1 MGGVAADLEDHLRA
15 LMVRG
20 QAGDAGAWRELLS
33 ALSRQLRGYFS
44 RRLDSA
50 ADVEDLVQEAL
61 MAIHRRRMTYD
72 PGQPFTAWAHAVARY
87 KLIDHWRRN
96 RIRKHVPID
105 DVSDWL
111 AADGVDAEQGAVR
124 ADLDRV
130 LSVLPERQRA
140 LVRDV
145 KIEGLSLAEAGARM
159 GVSEGAAKVALH
171 RAMKALTLGVQTL
184 GTRKP

>member
-1 MGGVAADLEDHLRA
+1 MTAELEDRLKA
-15 LMVRG
+15 LVTRG

-33 ALSRQLRGYFS
+33 VLSRQLRSYFA
-44 RRLDSA
+44 RRLDSP
-50 ADVEDLVQEAL
+50 ADVEDLVQETLIAV
-61 MAIHRRRMTYD
+61 HTRRATYD
-72 PGQPFTAWAHAVARY
+72 PGQPFTAWAYAVARY

-111 AADGVDAEQGAVR
+111 ADEGASTEDGVVR

-130 LSVLPERQRA
+130 LSVLPERQRT

-171 RAMKALTLGVQTL
+171 RAMKLLTLGA
-184 GTRKP
+184 RKA